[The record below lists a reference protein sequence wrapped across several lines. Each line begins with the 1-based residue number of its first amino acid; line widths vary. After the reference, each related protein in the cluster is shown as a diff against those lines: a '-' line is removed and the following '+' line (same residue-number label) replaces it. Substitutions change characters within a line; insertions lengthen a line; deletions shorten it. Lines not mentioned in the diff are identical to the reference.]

1 MTTGS
6 PIEDPAALGFHR
18 RLETH
23 VAVAVT
29 LVVALALGAAG
40 LVATR
45 VITSGS
51 LERASTELDAARSAF
66 YQLQNDRADFAA
78 AQTTLVTALP
88 VFRSYMTDARLTNDF
103 ATMQAMTD
111 DYRQQLKA
119 VFCVVTSRNG
129 FWLGQSGWPN
139 GMAPPAWLERVTAES
154 AAGQPQRDIAEVNGR
169 LFLVVSEPARF
180 AQETVGTLTVGY
192 ALDDGVA
199 RQLAAV
205 THSDVNI
212 ILGRSLAASSLSGGT
227 REAMATLVAAGQV
240 PAPGDAALLAPLGGG
255 EYVTGAFP
263 LTPDGRADAAGGR
276 LVLLQD
282 WAPTRRYLSELQ
294 RQMFVAG
301 LAIFAVALAGGLLF
315 ARRLSRPLKEIASAA
330 GDIASGNWNRWVPVR
345 GSAEAIVTARGFN
358 EMTRSLRHWY
368 EEAKRRD
375 DELRQSQKMEA
386 IGRLAAGVA
395 HDFNNLLT
403 AITGYSELLQHRL
416 GPEHEAKEEV
426 GEILAAAD
434 RAAELTKQ
442 LLTFSRRQAA
452 HPRVLSLEQV
462 VGGIEQMLHRT
473 IGENIEL
480 ITSCGT
486 DLGRVRADRGQIE
499 QVLLNLVVNARDA
512 MPEGG
517 KLHITLANA
526 EIGAALQDVTRSPL
540 PARYVK
546 MSVGDSGHG
555 MDPETVARIFEPF
568 FTTKEA
574 GRGTGLGLAVVYG
587 IINEAGGL
595 IDVESA
601 IGRGTTFNVYL
612 PCTDEKVAEAAP
624 LQDASA
630 APAQAVRPSET
641 VLVAEDDYGL
651 RTLIRNTLSRAG
663 YTVLHAAS
671 AEDALEIARTRTS
684 PIHLLLSDVV
694 MPGMNGRRLADRVSR
709 LHRETRVLFMSG
721 YSEEDVTRAG
731 VQVGAAD
738 FIQKPFSMEMLER
751 KIQGALTAS
760 VTP

>member
-1 MTTGS
+1 MSTGPPS
-6 PIEDPAALGFHR
+6 ESSGSLGFLR

-29 LVVALALGAAG
+29 LVVALALGAAW
-40 LVATR
+40 LAATR
-45 VITSGS
+45 AITSGS
-51 LERASTELDAARSAF
+51 LDRASTELDAARSAF

-88 VFRSYMTDARLTNDF
+88 VFRSYMTDSRLTSDF
-103 ATMQAMTD
+103 ATMQAMTE

-119 VFCVVTSRNG
+119 AFCIVTSRSG
-129 FWLGQSGWPN
+129 FWLGSSGWPD
-139 GMAPPAWLERVTAES
+139 GMAPPAWLEGMMAAS
-154 AAGQPQRDIAEVNGR
+154 AAGQPQRDIADVGGR

-180 AQETVGTLTVGY
+180 AEETLGTLTVGY
-192 ALDDGVA
+192 ALDDSVA

-205 THSDVNI
+205 THSEVNI
-212 ILGRSLAASSLSGGT
+212 ILGGSLAASSLSGGT
-227 REAMATLVAAGQV
+227 REAMARLIATGQA
-240 PAPGDAALLAPLGGG
+240 PAPGDAALLTPLGGG

-263 LTPDGRADAAGGR
+263 LTADRQEDTAGGR

-301 LAIFAVALAGGLLF
+301 LSIFAVALAGGLLF
-315 ARRLSRPLKEIASAA
+315 ARRLSRPLKDIASAA

-345 GSAEAIVTARGFN
+345 GSAEAVVTARGFN

-368 EEAKRRD
+368 EEAKKRD
-375 DELRQSQKMEA
+375 DELRQAQKMEA

-416 GPEHEAKEEV
+416 GAEHAAREEV

-442 LLTFSRRQAA
+442 LLTFSRRRAA
-452 HPRVLSLEQV
+452 HPRVLALEQV

-480 ITSCGT
+480 ITSFAP

-517 KLHITLANA
+517 KLHVTLANA
-526 EIGAALQDVTRSPL
+526 EIGAAPHDVVHSPL

-555 MDPETVARIFEPF
+555 MSPETVARIFEPF

-587 IINEAGGL
+587 IVNEAGGL

-601 IGRGTTFNVYL
+601 VGRGTSFNVYL
-612 PCTDEKVAEAAP
+612 PWTDEVAEAPA
-624 LQDASA
+624 QGASP
-630 APAQAVRPSET
+630 APARTVKPSET
-641 VLVAEDDYGL
+641 VLLAEDDYGL
-651 RTLIRNTLSRAG
+651 RTLIRNTLGRAG
-663 YTVLHAAS
+663 YTVLPAAN
-671 AEDALEIARTRTS
+671 AEDALEIARSRTS
-684 PIHLLLSDVV
+684 PIHVLLADVV

-709 LHRETRVLFMSG
+709 VHRETRVLFMSG

-731 VQVGAAD
+731 VQVSGAD

-751 KIQGALTAS
+751 KIQETVTAN